1 MLEAKAGGL
10 SLFIAPTKLVGDVAV
25 SVCFPM
31 VVDGCA
37 LGKLSTGGQGCGGTC
52 YPAGSEEAA
61 LCYGLFL
68 AVNQALCGDP
78 VAVSKS
84 KVGAVGCGAHND
96 MFFINW
102 KTKGTASA
110 VRKSIGMA
118 LKVLDPAKMFQVY
131 SRCVRELGGVPK
143 KESFAHVAS
152 AAASAV
158 KNNLTVGV
166 VGNINMNKAK
176 PKPGAKP
183 RPGADGK
190 PPKPPSNKSKLEQM
204 MDVLKKKHSVS
215 SVDGSKSK
223 PTDHT
228 ACDHSNQ
235 TEVKTSG
242 WSSAVLSDYLNNK
255 VKGLNPTLCNK
266 VLLLPIKESA
276 WETLAK
282 KLKSGVKDY
291 VAMKYTKLG
300 DDLPQVFGYLAISSC
315 KLCAGDVKSMLH
327 NKLNASAVESAI
339 TKSL

>member
-118 LKVLDPAKMFQVY
+118 LKVLNPAKMFPVY

-143 KESFAHVAS
+143 KESFAHVA
-152 AAASAV
+152 AIAASAV
-158 KNNLTVGV
+158 KTNLSVGV
-166 VGNINMNKAK
+166 VGNIKADKAK
-176 PKPGAKP
+176 L
-183 RPGADGK
+183 DG
-190 PPKPPSNKSKLEQM
+190 M

-215 SVDGSKSK
+215 TVDGSKSK
-223 PTDHT
+223 PADHT
-228 ACDHSNQ
+228 ACDHSNH
-235 TEVKTSG
+235 TEVKSSG

-291 VAMKYTKLG
+291 VAQKYTKLG
-300 DDLPQVFGYLAISSC
+300 DELPEVFGYLTISSN